1 MAINKEGGGREEKRR
16 GETEGDGGER
26 GYRR

>member
-1 MAINKEGGGREEKRR
+1 MAINKEGGGREEKE